1 MSPGQSSL
9 TVDAPRAYDVITNKH
24 FGIHE
29 LRLTPGGT
37 GLGIYDIAFESCEVG
52 ADR

>member
-1 MSPGQSSL
+1 MPELPSYFP
-9 TVDAPRAYDVITNKH
+9 VEAPRAYDVITNKH

-29 LRLTPGGT
+29 LRLTPEGT

-52 ADR
+52 ADK